1 MNARSAVAGSDI
13 RLIQQVNTR
22 VISLKLVEKLK
33 ILSYLR

>member
-1 MNARSAVAGSDI
+1 
-13 RLIQQVNTR
+13 LIQQVNTR

>member
-1 MNARSAVAGSDI
+1 VAGSGI